1 MKRIAIISLLW
12 IISLL
17 FAVIWSYENPE
28 NIEYF
33 KNYIKKNKEMKAEK
47 IDSAEEKIIANS
59 FLVKLSQIISLSE
72 KTAFVLYPDKKL
84 KFDPKNLIIYSQNGF
99 IMKNLKSEKLNLPRE
114 FTLQRNG
121 GVKTVF
127 FSESE
132 SYAFLSAKKGNCYYA
147 AIVNLNNGKEVFK
160 SKCLLDIPK
169 NIDFNGLGS
178 SNIHHDNK
186 IYLAVG
192 TPEKHASKNSF
203 LAQDLNSIFGK
214 ILEIDKENIQ
224 NNLINPMVF
233 TSGHRVPQG
242 LTKIDGNL
250 FNAEHGPKGGDE
262 INILE
267 KGENYG
273 WPIVSYGTNYLKDGG
288 GDGKSYKINHSS
300 NNFKEP
306 LFAFVPSVGIS
317 NLNNCPKILIEY
329 YKSPCLLALSLRGN
343 NLRTGKSLI
352 IFLLNNK
359 MNKINSIEKIH
370 FGNLKLRHFVT
381 DEKNELYEDTE
392 GNIYVAAD
400 KKGIYKISF
409 SDFR

>member
-1 MKRIAIISLLW
+1 MKRITIISLLW

-17 FAVIWSYENPE
+17 FAIIWSYENPE

-33 KNYIKKNKEMKAEK
+33 KNYIKKNKEIKAEK
-47 IDSAEEKIIANS
+47 VDSVDEKIIANS

-72 KTAFVLYPDKKL
+72 KTAFVVYPDKKL
-84 KFDPKNLIIYSQNGF
+84 EFDPKNLIIYSQNGF
-99 IMKNLKSEKLNLPRE
+99 IMKNLKSEKLNLPKE

-147 AIVNLNNGKEVFK
+147 AIVNLNIGKEVFK

-203 LAQDLNSIFGK
+203 LAQDLNSVFGK

-300 NNFKEP
+300 NNFKDP

-317 NLNNCPKILIEY
+317 SLNNCPKILTEY

-359 MNKINSIEKIH
+359 MNKINSIEKIY

-381 DEKNELYEDTE
+381 NEKNELYEDTE

>member
-33 KNYIKKNKEMKAEK
+33 KNYIKKNKEIKAEK
-47 IDSAEEKIIANS
+47 VDSAEEKIIANS

-72 KTAFVLYPDKKL
+72 KTAFVVYPDKKL

-224 NNLINPMVF
+224 NNLIKPMVF

-267 KGENYG
+267 KGENMVG
-273 WPIVSYGTNYLKDGG
+273 QLYLM
-288 GDGKSYKINHSS
+288 
-300 NNFKEP
+300 EQ
-306 LFAFVPSVGIS
+306 
-317 NLNNCPKILIEY
+317 
-329 YKSPCLLALSLRGN
+329 
-343 NLRTGKSLI
+343 I
-352 IFLLNNK
+352 I
-359 MNKINSIEKIH
+359 
-370 FGNLKLRHFVT
+370 
-381 DEKNELYEDTE
+381 
-392 GNIYVAAD
+392 
-400 KKGIYKISF
+400 
-409 SDFR
+409 

>member
-17 FAVIWSYENPE
+17 FAIIWSYENPE

-33 KNYIKKNKEMKAEK
+33 KNYIKKNKEIKAEK
-47 IDSAEEKIIANS
+47 VDSVDEKIIANS

-72 KTAFVLYPDKKL
+72 KTAFVVYPDKKL
-84 KFDPKNLIIYSQNGF
+84 EFDPKNLIIYSQNGF
-99 IMKNLKSEKLNLPRE
+99 IMKNLKSEKLNLPKE

-147 AIVNLNNGKEVFK
+147 AIVNLNIGKEVFK

-203 LAQDLNSIFGK
+203 LAQDLNSVFGK

-233 TSGHRVPQG
+233 TSVHRVPQG

-300 NNFKEP
+300 NNFKDP

-317 NLNNCPKILIEY
+317 SLNNCPKILTEY

-359 MNKINSIEKIH
+359 MNKINSIEKIY

-381 DEKNELYEDTE
+381 NEKNELYEDTE